1 MKKLKYDKFPYMVTS
16 CKRKKPTHKSNK
28 ELPQERQ
35 AFHPYIDACLK
46 DCIS

>member
-1 MKKLKYDKFPYMVTS
+1 VTGLATFPYMVTS